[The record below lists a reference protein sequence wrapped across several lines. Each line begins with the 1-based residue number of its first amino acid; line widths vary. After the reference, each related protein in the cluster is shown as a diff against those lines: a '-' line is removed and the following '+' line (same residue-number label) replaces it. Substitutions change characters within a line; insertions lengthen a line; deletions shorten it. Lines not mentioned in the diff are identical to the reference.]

1 VDMTSVYTR
10 EDLLS
15 LLDQSVRSIALLK
28 ITVNHTFEYEGTIQ
42 FIENG
47 LLNKIIIESIDMK
60 RYTKIDLMH
69 ITQIKSDI
77 KLRLQDET
85 SHFFDIVLPVHA
97 HN

>member
-1 VDMTSVYTR
+1 MTSVYTR

-15 LLDQSVRSIALLK
+15 LLDQSIRSIALLK
-28 ITVNHTFEYEGTIQ
+28 ITVNHSFEYEGTIQ

-47 LLNKIIIESIDMK
+47 LLNKIIIESVDMK
-60 RYTKIDLMH
+60 RYTKVDLMH
-69 ITQIKSDI
+69 ITQIRSDI

-85 SHFFDIVLPVHA
+85 SHYFDIVLPVHV